1 MKKIIGIKILAI
13 ALILVSL
20 TTDTMAQTRIRFAR
34 GRSSATLSG
43 TLPSGSTRA
52 YIISVRRNQTMTIN
66 VTSGNNNIQLDIDD
80 VDGHIEYG
88 DGYSQIYTNNNGDHW
103 ITLKNEGNRVTKYT
117 MTVTV
122 R

>member
-1 MKKIIGIKILAI
+1 MKKLIGIKILAI
-13 ALILVSL
+13 ALILATL

-34 GRSSATLSG
+34 GRTSATMSG

-52 YIISVRRNQTMTIN
+52 YVLSVRRGQTMTVN
-66 VTSGNNNIQLDIDD
+66 VTSGNNNIQIDVDD

-88 DGYSQIYTNNNGDHW
+88 DGYSQIYTKNNGDHW
-103 ITLKNEGNRVTKYT
+103 VTLENQGSRITKYT

>member
-1 MKKIIGIKILAI
+1 MKKLIGIKILAI
-13 ALILVSL
+13 ALILATL

-34 GRSSATLSG
+34 GRSSATFTG

-52 YIISVRRNQTMTIN
+52 YIISVRRNQTMTVN
-66 VTSGNNNIQLDIDD
+66 VTSGNNNIQIDVDD

-103 ITLKNEGNRVTKYT
+103 ITLENQGGRVTKYT

>member
-1 MKKIIGIKILAI
+1 MLA
-13 ALILVSL
+13 AS

-34 GRSSATLSG
+34 GRSSATLNG
-43 TLPSGSTRA
+43 TLASGSARA
-52 YIISVRRNQTMTIN
+52 YVVDVRRNQSMTVN
-66 VTSGNNNIQLDIDD
+66 VTSGNNNIQIDIDD

-88 DGYSQIYTNNNGDHW
+88 DGYSQIYTKNNGNHS
-103 ITLKNEGNRVTKYT
+103 IILKNEGGRSTKYS

>member
-1 MKKIIGIKILAI
+1 MKKLIGIKILAV
-13 ALILVSL
+13 ALILATL

-34 GRSSATLSG
+34 GRSATTLTGNLS
-43 TLPSGSTRA
+43 PDSTRA
-52 YIISVRRNQTMTIN
+52 YVISVRRNQTMTIN
-66 VTSGNNNIQLDIDD
+66 VTSGNNNIQID
-80 VDGHIEYG
+80 VDDADGHVEYG

-103 ITLKNEGNRVTKYT
+103 ITLKNEGSRATRYS

>member
-1 MKKIIGIKILAI
+1 MKKLIGMKILAI
-13 ALILVSL
+13 ALILATL

-34 GRSSATLSG
+34 GRISATLSG

-52 YIISVRRNQTMTIN
+52 YVISVRRNQSMTVN
-66 VTSGNNNIQLDIDD
+66 VTSGNNNIQIDVDD

-88 DGYSQIYTNNNGDHW
+88 DGYSQIITNNNGDHW
-103 ITLKNEGNRVTKYT
+103 ITLENQGNRVTKYT